1 MKTFTPSDSSW
12 GHWLSVTTAGIICLR
27 SGQPEHCILFSLPAM
42 AIHLEAVTWSKH
54 ELFWGLFG
62 IIDGEGGHFLSEIA
76 SINKTVIMEFGGYS

>member
-1 MKTFTPSDSSW
+1 MT
-12 GHWLSVTTAGIICLR
+12 
-27 SGQPEHCILFSLPAM
+27 
-42 AIHLEAVTWSKH
+42 IHLEAVTWSKH